1 MLAFR
6 PLDPADPV
14 QVQLALQTGPVAL
27 ADLFTLDPADEP
39 AFPTVWAENAAVM
52 KAHPGFISTQLP
64 RAIGNRPTYFNDAVR
79 EPSAHFRTAFG
90 SPEFRATFGAHP
102 PSGIASRHLFAK
114 VAVPGICVA

>member
-6 PLDPADPV
+6 PLDAAYPA
-14 QVQLALQTGPVAL
+14 QAQLALQTGPVAL
-27 ADLFTLDPADEP
+27 ADLSTLDPADEP
-39 AFPTVWAENAAVM
+39 AFLTVWAEDAAVM

-64 RAIGNRPTYFNDAVR
+64 RGIGNRPTHSDHAVR
-79 EPSAHFRTAFG
+79 ESNAHFRTAFG
-90 SPEFRATFGAHP
+90 SPEFQATFGAHP